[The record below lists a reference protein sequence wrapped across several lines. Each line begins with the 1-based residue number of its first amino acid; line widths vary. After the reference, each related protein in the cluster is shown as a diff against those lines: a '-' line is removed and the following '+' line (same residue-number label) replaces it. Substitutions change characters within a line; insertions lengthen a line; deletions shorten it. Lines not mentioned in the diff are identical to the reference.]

1 MKETLSTNQVADA
14 LRADQYAGWSYEG
27 ARALA
32 EYLEEYE
39 EGTGE
44 EMEFDRVAL
53 RCDFSEYGSASEA
66 AGEYGWTPEPS
77 EEEDEDTRSEEDEAS
92 ALKFLQD
99 KTTVIEFGGGVIVQS
114 F

>member
-1 MKETLSTNQVADA
+1 MKETLSTSEITDRLMADSN
-14 LRADQYAGWSYEG
+14 AGWSYEG

-53 RCDFSEYGSASEA
+53 RCDFSEYGSAREA
-66 AGEYGWTPEPS
+66 AKEYGW
-77 EEEDEDTRSEEDEAS
+77 EEDEDYGEESNELTAADWLGERS
-92 ALKFLQD
+92 
-99 KTTVIEFGGGVIVQS
+99 TVIKFKGGVIVQS